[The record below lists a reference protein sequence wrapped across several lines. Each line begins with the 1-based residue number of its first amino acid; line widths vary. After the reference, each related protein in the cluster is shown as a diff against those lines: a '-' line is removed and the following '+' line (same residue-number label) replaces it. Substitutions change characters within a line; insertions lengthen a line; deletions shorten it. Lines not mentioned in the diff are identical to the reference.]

1 MNNSLDNT
9 TYLCK
14 DDFEQRIM
22 SGDLVGYNLC
32 LPSVPFDLLQV
43 YALRHSINEASY
55 LSRKFRYLTYTPS
68 KNTDVFG
75 VVNDNSMSTLIL
87 QELDTKD
94 SGKIPVI
101 FGASTIF
108 PAMQD
113 EILTYAKE
121 FIEASDEMRVVDEG
135 HQELIISD
143 LKNYNTPNR
152 VVRAMRKGSGL
163 MLTRIAATGN
173 LYNLYANYP
182 YAKLADIHTQLYF
195 GGVIANSTSDEEV
208 QRYEDL
214 YQRCHNHADYLS
226 SLAMIYTAD
235 NAEDAGDEYRLYAIQ
250 HDGRFLGHAQVQCR
264 NGVFYWVNTNR
275 LRLPSL
281 QTELGFNIN
290 NVIIGA
296 LIEEA
301 KRTEGV
307 HTFNL
312 GMCKMYPY
320 KHIFTDQTVWVKGI
334 RYV

>member
-1 MNNSLDNT
+1 MMNV
-9 TYLCK
+9 YLCK

-32 LPSVPFDLLQV
+32 LPKVPFDLLQV
-43 YALRHSINEASY
+43 FSLRHSINEAGY
-55 LSRKFRYLTYTPS
+55 LSRKFRYLTDTEG
-68 KNTDVFG
+68 KTDVFG
-75 VVNDNSMSTLIL
+75 VVNDASMSTLIL
-87 QELDTKD
+87 QELHTKD
-94 SGKIPVI
+94 SGRIPVI

-113 EILTYAKE
+113 EILNYAKE
-121 FIEASDEMRVVDEG
+121 FIEASGELEVVEKG
-135 HQELIISD
+135 HEELVITD
-143 LKNYNTPNR
+143 LKNYNIPNR

-163 MLTRIAATGN
+163 TLTRIAETGD
-173 LYNLYANYP
+173 LARLYADVP

-195 GGVIANSTSDEEV
+195 GGVIDNTTTDDEI
-208 QRYEDL
+208 QRYEEL
-214 YQRCHNHADYLS
+214 YQRCHNHTDYLS

-235 NAEDAGDEYRLYAIQ
+235 KASEAGDEYRLYAIQ
-250 HDGRFLGHAQVQCR
+250 HDGRFLGHVQVQCR

-290 NVIIGA
+290 NTIIGA

-320 KHIFTDQTVWVKGI
+320 KHIFTDQKVWVQGI